1 MPSKEKQLMIDLWKD
16 DIPNHSRSTAQYMQ
30 YSKQSQIF
38 HETSIWKRM
47 DAKYLKEKA
56 WK

>member
-1 MPSKEKQLMIDLWKD
+1 MPSKEKLMIDLWKD